1 MKKSRTISVIL
12 PTLNEEENLRLLVP
26 DIIALFEEKLN
37 IEYEII
43 VVDDGSED
51 STVKYIS
58 EINSNNK
65 SVTVISRKTEK
76 SLPLS
81 ILEGIKNSRF
91 NNVMWLD
98 ADGSMPVVAMEKLL
112 KKYFSYANREKAII
126 GSRFIEGGGYKGV
139 KDVKNQSIIS
149 SIRNVRE
156 SNDSVFGMILSI
168 IINKFLSVLFR
179 SKLTDLTS
187 GFIVLNK
194 EHIDDEVFINKE
206 YGEYFIYLI
215 GSLINKN
222 IEIEEVGYVCET
234 RMHGYSKTGSG
245 IIKFM
250 IRGIPY
256 IYAALRKGLK
266 NENL

>member
-1 MKKSRTISVIL
+1 MTEEKNLSIIL
-12 PTLNEEENLRLLVP
+12 PTLNEEENLKKLIPEIAYLLEAELK
-26 DIIALFEEKLN
+26 IS
-37 IEYEII
+37 YEII
-43 VVDDGSED
+43 VVDDGSTDNTKELLERLNKNNESIRIINR
-51 STVKYIS
+51 STP
-58 EINSNNK
+58 
-65 SVTVISRKTEK
+65 K

-81 ILEGIKNSRF
+81 ILDGIHSSRF
-91 NNVMWLD
+91 SNVMWLD

-250 IRGIPY
+250 IRGVPY